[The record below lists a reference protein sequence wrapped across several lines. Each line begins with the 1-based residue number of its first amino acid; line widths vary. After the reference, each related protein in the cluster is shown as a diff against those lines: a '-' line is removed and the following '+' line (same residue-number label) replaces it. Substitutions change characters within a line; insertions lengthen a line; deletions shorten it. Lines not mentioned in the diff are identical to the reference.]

1 VTDPDSGG
9 RQAKSGKEIPRM
21 THIPKE
27 RSREYD
33 TSEPNP
39 LGDVLSQLF
48 ARRGYGRVRGEGQL
62 HALWNGIVGEELAR
76 RTRVMMLKNGVLHV
90 GVANS
95 ALLSELASFRKG
107 ELIEQLNAA
116 DGQLKIRDLK
126 FRLRG
131 DLNASSR
138 SR

>member
-1 VTDPDSGG
+1 
-9 RQAKSGKEIPRM
+9 M

-27 RSREYD
+27 RSRGYD
-33 TSEPNP
+33 TSEPNS

-48 ARRGYGRVRGEGQL
+48 AQRGYGRARGEAQL
-62 HALWNGIVGEELAR
+62 HALWNEIVGEELAG

-90 GVANS
+90 GVASS

-107 ELIEQLNAA
+107 ELMEQLHAA
-116 DGQLKIRDLK
+116 LGRRKIRDLK

-131 DLNASSR
+131 DLG
-138 SR
+138 